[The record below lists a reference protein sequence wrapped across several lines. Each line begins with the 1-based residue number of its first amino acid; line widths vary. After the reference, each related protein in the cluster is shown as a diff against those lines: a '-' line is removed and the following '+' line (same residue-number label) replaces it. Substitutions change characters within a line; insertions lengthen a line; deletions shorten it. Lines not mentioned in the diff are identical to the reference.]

1 MILALLVCNYDLPL
15 TRVAAILDFANM
27 AAPEGGHLGAHQKSK
42 KYGMGDIW
50 AKFGAFG
57 RI

>member
-1 MILALLVCNYDLPL
+1 M
-15 TRVAAILDFANM
+15 AAILDVANM
-27 AAPEGGHLGAHQKSK
+27 AAPWGTRQKSK
-42 KYGMGDIW
+42 QYDMGNLW

>member
-1 MILALLVCNYDLPL
+1 
-15 TRVAAILDFANM
+15 VAAILEFDNM
-27 AAPEGGHLGAHQKSK
+27 AAPCGACLGAHQKSK
-42 KYGMGDIW
+42 KYGMGGIW